1 MLELRSHK
9 TLFCSMRRFNSRLVG
24 SAVPGVV
31 ADHIIP
37 WYLLLVFIIQSVV
50 GVVVYVG
57 SHVRISS
64 KVPLTGFARG
74 S

>member
-1 MLELRSHK
+1 VASSRVNNP
-9 TLFCSMRRFNSRLVG
+9 LFCSMRRSNSRLVG

-37 WYLLLVFIIQSVV
+37 WYLLLVFTIQS
-50 GVVVYVG
+50 VVVYVG
-57 SHVRISS
+57 SYVRISS
-64 KVPLTGFARG
+64 RFPLTGFARG